1 MISAE
6 LNDFADFLYF
16 YKKGIDSVT
25 MLCYTDDSNIV
36 TLKNGGEQ
44 MSDLISK
51 KELLEKYKISY
62 GTLYR
67 WKRMGLIPED
77 WLVKKSTFTGQE
89 TFFNRDLICKRV
101 EEILSKK
108 EVSSLGDIKIELGEK
123 TAEIPKLRIV
133 TSMGDKLFY
142 LSDVRDVILHIGD
155 SSISFIDEIN
165 KKINK
170 SEEE

>member
-1 MISAE
+1 
-6 LNDFADFLYF
+6 
-16 YKKGIDSVT
+16 

-123 TAEIPKLRIV
+123 NAEIPKLRIV

>member
-1 MISAE
+1 
-6 LNDFADFLYF
+6 
-16 YKKGIDSVT
+16 
-25 MLCYTDDSNIV
+25 
-36 TLKNGGEQ
+36 

-165 KKINK
+165 KKINNQ